1 MSELFPTLFSPFEIK
16 GRRFRNRLFLP
27 AHGTGYAEDGRVGER
42 ALAYYRARVAR
53 GIALLTTEAQQV
65 VPYEG
70 RKYPQLSAAD
80 DGCIAALREL
90 ARLCAEHDCRFFGQ
104 LYHEGRALAHSSDGS
119 RGVALAPSALPDERF
134 HTMPRALTVGMIED
148 LVLRFAAGARRMREA
163 GCDGVEI
170 LVGMGYLHAQ
180 FLSPRTNVRSDAY
193 GGSPERR
200 LRFLRETLAAVREAT
215 GEDFI
220 VGIRI
225 AGEEFDPDGLD
236 LEVTLDACR
245 RLDRGGLVDYV
256 NVCAGGTHG
265 LVGAS
270 NIVPPMFVD
279 TGLVLTYAEAVRRAV
294 SVPVFAAGRI
304 NQPHEAERALAA
316 HQADMIGMVRALIA
330 DPEFARKAERDRP
343 DDIRACIACNQACIG
358 HRRQGFGVSCIQYP
372 ETGRELEYGRLRS
385 AEPRKRVAVVGGGPG
400 GMKAAAV
407 AAERGHEVTLYERAP
422 RLGGQALLAQA
433 LPGRAEF
440 GGLVTNLE
448 NELRRHGVAVRRNT
462 EATAAMLLADAPDAV
477 IVATGALPYRP
488 PGDFEEAHVVTAWE
502 VIESRA
508 NVGGSVL
515 IADWRCDWI
524 GLGLAEKLATE
535 GCAVRLCV
543 NGEMAG
549 ETIPAYVRY
558 QWAGRL
564 HRLGVQVMPYLR
576 LFGADRDT
584 VYLQHTVS
592 GDPVLCE
599 DVDTLVL
606 ACGHQARLELHEA
619 LEGKVP
625 ELHAIGDCL
634 SPRTA
639 EEAVL
644 EGLKVAAVI

>member
-1 MSELFPTLFSPFEIK
+1 
-16 GRRFRNRLFLP
+16 
-27 AHGTGYAEDGRVGER
+27 
-42 ALAYYRARVAR
+42 
-53 GIALLTTEAQQV
+53 
-65 VPYEG
+65 
-70 RKYPQLSAAD
+70 
-80 DGCIAALREL
+80 
-90 ARLCAEHDCRFFGQ
+90 
-104 LYHEGRALAHSSDGS
+104 
-119 RGVALAPSALPDERF
+119 
-134 HTMPRALTVGMIED
+134 
-148 LVLRFAAGARRMREA
+148 
-163 GCDGVEI
+163 
-170 LVGMGYLHAQ
+170 
-180 FLSPRTNVRSDAY
+180 
-193 GGSPERR
+193 
-200 LRFLRETLAAVREAT
+200 
-215 GEDFI
+215 
-220 VGIRI
+220 
-225 AGEEFDPDGLD
+225 
-236 LEVTLDACR
+236 
-245 RLDRGGLVDYV
+245 
-256 NVCAGGTHG
+256 
-265 LVGAS
+265 
-270 NIVPPMFVD
+270 
-279 TGLVLTYAEAVRRAV
+279 
-294 SVPVFAAGRI
+294 
-304 NQPHEAERALAA
+304 
-316 HQADMIGMVRALIA
+316 
-330 DPEFARKAERDRP
+330 
-343 DDIRACIACNQACIG
+343 
-358 HRRQGFGVSCIQYP
+358 
-372 ETGRELEYGRLRS
+372 
-385 AEPRKRVAVVGGGPG
+385 
-400 GMKAAAV
+400 MKAAAV
-407 AAERGHEVTLYERAP
+407 AAERGHEVTLYERAA

-477 IVATGALPYRP
+477 VVATGALPYRP

-584 VYLQHTVS
+584 VYLQHTMT

-644 EGLKVAAVI
+644 EGLKVAALI